1 MQNVKVT
8 WNRCPL
14 RANLVHWRR
23 CRRPARSGVLTFL
36 HKTSREF
43 CKMCDANVE
52 LECRCVA
59 LFAEGATSTLA
70 EMFSIEISQA
80 P

>member
-1 MQNVKVT
+1 MKEVSF
-8 WNRCPL
+8 
-14 RANLVHWRR
+14 
-23 CRRPARSGVLTFL
+23 ARKFGSLAEVSQAGEERSFDVFAQDV
-36 HKTSREF
+36 EGI

-52 LECRCVA
+52 LECRCVS

-70 EMFSIEISQA
+70 EMFSIEISQV

>member
-1 MQNVKVT
+1 MGQVSF
-8 WNRCPL
+8 
-14 RANLVHWRR
+14 
-23 CRRPARSGVLTFL
+23 AREFGALAEVSQAGEERSFDVL

-52 LECRCVA
+52 LECRCVS
-59 LFAEGATSTLA
+59 LFADCATSTLA